1 VYLSFRVHT
10 NAIIDM
16 IFSDDDA
23 FLATA
28 SGDQTARIV
37 DMTTQTT
44 TSILG
49 NHTASLKQVRFQP
62 GANNHSV
69 IATSSRDGSIQIW
82 DLRVNGYSG
91 EQLLLNRIL
100 FMSGNPIELLEIF
113 SSNHQPKI
121 FIKLTTSN
129 ADSTQVLFIQFT
141 RMSNLTAL

>member
-1 VYLSFRVHT
+1 MLQVFKDVFLAFRVHT

-16 IFSDDDA
+16 VFSEDDA

-44 TSILG
+44 ISVLG

-62 GANNHSV
+62 GANNYSV

-91 EQLLLNRIL
+91 EL
-100 FMSGNPIELLEIF
+100 FPP
-113 SSNHQPKI
+113 SSALAEQ
-121 FIKLTTSN
+121 SN
-129 ADSTQVLFIQFT
+129 AFRPQPMLRFF
-141 RMSNLTAL
+141 RARC

>member
-1 VYLSFRVHT
+1 MYLAFRVHT

-16 IFSDDDA
+16 VFSDDDA

-62 GANNHSV
+62 GANHHSV

-91 EQLLLNRIL
+91 
-100 FMSGNPIELLEIF
+100 
-113 SSNHQPKI
+113 K
-121 FIKLTTSN
+121 
-129 ADSTQVLFIQFT
+129 
-141 RMSNLTAL
+141 

>member
-1 VYLSFRVHT
+1 MESAKDTKSVCLQDLLVIANIEYGADLLQVFKDVFHSFRVHT

-16 IFSDDDA
+16 VFTDDDR

-28 SGDQTARIV
+28 SGDQSARIV
-37 DMTTQTT
+37 DMNTQTT
-44 TSILG
+44 ISILG

-91 EQLLLNRIL
+91 E
-100 FMSGNPIELLEIF
+100 
-113 SSNHQPKI
+113 
-121 FIKLTTSN
+121 
-129 ADSTQVLFIQFT
+129 
-141 RMSNLTAL
+141 

>member
-1 VYLSFRVHT
+1 VFHSFRVHT

-16 IFSDDDA
+16 VFTDDDR

-28 SGDQTARIV
+28 SGDQSARIV
-37 DMTTQTT
+37 DMNTQTT
-44 TSILG
+44 ISILG

-91 EQLLLNRIL
+91 EWICLSRIPPHDRVMHMMQRCGPPNISSSRFVISVFHINLLTVSR
-100 FMSGNPIELLEIF
+100 PT
-113 SSNHQPKI
+113 SSNVHI
-121 FIKLTTSN
+121 CGI
-129 ADSTQVLFIQFT
+129 
-141 RMSNLTAL
+141 

>member
-1 VYLSFRVHT
+1 MDNRERRADSLQVFKDVFLAFRVHT

-16 IFSDDDA
+16 VFSEDDA

-62 GANNHSV
+62 GPNNHSV

-91 EQLLLNRIL
+91 E
-100 FMSGNPIELLEIF
+100 
-113 SSNHQPKI
+113 
-121 FIKLTTSN
+121 
-129 ADSTQVLFIQFT
+129 
-141 RMSNLTAL
+141 